1 MRAFLLMSCFS
12 ILAAAQPQ
20 LSPPTVERA
29 ADHLVGGI
37 APGEI
42 VIVRA
47 PNAGPDVL
55 LGAQLDSLGIVTTE
69 LSDTRVWFD
78 GFAAPLAYAA
88 NGNVMAVVP
97 YEVAYEITGK
107 KTTEVVVEYQG
118 RRSPPATVNIV
129 PSAPALFTL
138 DSTGK
143 GQAGMLNDT
152 GCCNSP
158 HNPAVRGTVAVLYG
172 TGEGQTNPP
181 GITGSVSFKDR
192 VADYPVPRLPIQ
204 VTVGGQRAE
213 IEYAGVAPNAVAGLF
228 QVNFRVPA
236 NAPIGDAIPLVVSV
250 GGVRSSSD
258 VTMAVR
264 SQVKRIFVDDPGA
277 VTRDSLQQIL
287 TGAGYDVVT
296 ARDGRPV
303 DLIVMSLAIPEQERV
318 ETVRLLRDAWPQI
331 AVVALATT
339 PAPGPA
345 ALRSADIIGAQAVF
359 TTPISSQSVLR
370 RVDDL
375 LRSRPTP
382 YTADEF
388 R

>member
-1 MRAFLLMSCFS
+1 MRAFLLMSCFG
-12 ILAAAQPQ
+12 ILAAAQAQ
-20 LSPPTVERA
+20 LPTVERA
-29 ADHLVGGI
+29 ADHLVGSI

-47 PNAGPDVL
+47 PNAGPNVL
-55 LGAQLDSLGIVTTE
+55 LGAQLDSFGIVTTE
-69 LSDTRVWFD
+69 LSGTRVWFD
-78 GFAAPLAYAA
+78 GFAAPLAYTAH
-88 NGNVMAVVP
+88 GNVMAVVP
-97 YEVAYEITGK
+97 YEIFGN
-107 KTTEVVVEYQG
+107 KTSDVVVEYQG
-118 RRSPPATVNIV
+118 KRSPPATVNIV

-143 GQAGMLNDT
+143 GQAGMLNET

-158 HNPAVRGTVAVLYG
+158 HDPAMRGTVAVLYG

-204 VTVGGQRAE
+204 VTVGGQPAQ

-228 QVNFRVPA
+228 QVNFRVPV

-250 GGVRSSSD
+250 GGVRSSST

-264 SQVKRIFVDDPGA
+264 SQVRRIFVDDPDT

-296 ARDGRPV
+296 VRDSKPV
-303 DLIVMSLAIPEQERV
+303 DLIIMNLAIPEQERL
-318 ETVRLLRDAWPQI
+318 EIVRLLRDASPQI
-331 AVVALATT
+331 AVVALATS
-339 PAPGPA
+339 AAGPA
-345 ALRSADIIGAQAVF
+345 ALRSADIMGAQAVF

-382 YTADEF
+382 YVASAPI